1 MYDTKLDLIMIS
13 YQVKKLLIYMYLTVL
28 YVRLHCCAKIT
39 VKDFI
44 SNIAIDFEIIK
55 GEKDKFINH

>member
-1 MYDTKLDLIMIS
+1 
-13 YQVKKLLIYMYLTVL
+13 MYLTVL

-55 GEKDKFINH
+55 GEKDKFINHWHHFNFQFCTFVILT